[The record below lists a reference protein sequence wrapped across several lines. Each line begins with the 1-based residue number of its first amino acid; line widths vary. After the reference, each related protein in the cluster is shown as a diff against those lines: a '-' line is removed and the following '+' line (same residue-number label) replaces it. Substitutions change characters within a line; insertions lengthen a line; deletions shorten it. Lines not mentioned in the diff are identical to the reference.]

1 MLDIPSISAIVA
13 AVGVIIGVALTVQQL
28 RHLVRQRQTDLIT
41 RLSYDISTNKEFLGA
56 SMDVLAAEFKDYD
69 DFVKKYGKLIS
80 KNPLPMSFSMVGNF
94 YEQVGVLLKNKLID
108 ASLVDQL
115 LPATIMWEKMSP
127 MVEGM
132 REEYHDRAV
141 FEWFEYLYNQ
151 LKKREQQLQQKG
163 VKNG

>member
-13 AVGVIIGVALTVQQL
+13 AIGVFIGVVLTVQEL

-41 RLSYDISTNKEFLGA
+41 RLSYDISTNREFLGA
-56 SMDVLAAEFKDYD
+56 SMDVLVAEFNDYD

-80 KNPLPMSFSMVGNF
+80 KNPVPMSFSMIGNF

-115 LPATIMWEKMSP
+115 LPAITMWEKIKP

-132 REEYHDRAV
+132 REEYHDRAI
-141 FEWFEYLYNQ
+141 FEWFEYLYNEM
-151 LKKREQQLQQKG
+151 KKREQKLQQSKA
-163 VKNG
+163 